1 MDEFSRIDSAHQ
13 PKRIDTQRHHLA
25 KTALPFQHKAASRI
39 RLASRQHEN
48 GIKGSP
54 MVTVSYFN
62 YMERDIIVTS
72 RDGSSVVVPPV
83 ANYSADEFI
92 VCVTHTM
99 PKESMERALDILKNR
114 ANPDEREC
122 QYWIRAYEAA
132 LYNNKSHHVVAASV
146 EYIIYFRDIQDAGGR
161 CYMPDVDLLVE
172 WLADHGAIHPFD
184 KIKRDE
190 ATLQSIAP
198 GVGEATFVFMI
209 KAVDNAQNVQ
219 RATRYI
225 NLGGD
230 VFMIPIERDLKY
242 QTGVHI
248 VSRSPIKNGEAVSDV
263 IHRSFTFEDADVKL
277 GLHRTIEDAHTGG
290 SLNDMAKSII
300 ERETTVKK
308 VEEVKLRSEQLGA
321 DAELQRLRNEG
332 ALTKAQQDKEAAA
345 RRNYV
350 EWAKTAVA
358 LIGAAIT
365 IYGILSKLRS
375 SK

>member
-1 MDEFSRIDSAHQ
+1 MDEFSRIDSVHQ
-13 PKRIDTQRHHLA
+13 PKRIDTQRTHLN
-25 KTALPFQHKAASRI
+25 KTALPFQHKTASRV

-48 GIKGSP
+48 GIKGAP

-62 YMERDIIVTS
+62 YMERDIIVTT

-83 ANYSADEFI
+83 GNYSADEFI

-122 QYWIRAYEAA
+122 GYWIRAYEAA
-132 LYNNKSHHVVAASV
+132 LYNNKSHQVVAASV
-146 EYIIYFRDIQDAGGR
+146 EYLIYFRDIQDASGR

-172 WLADHGAIHPFD
+172 WLAEHGAVHPFD

-198 GVGEATFVFMI
+198 GIGEATFVFMI

-263 IHRSFTFEDADVKL
+263 IHRSFSFEEADTKL
-277 GLHRTIEDAHTGG
+277 GLHRTIEDALTGG
-290 SLNDMAKSII
+290 PLNDMAKSLI

-308 VEEVKLRSEQLGA
+308 VEEVRLRGEQLGA
-321 DAELQRLRNEG
+321 DAELQRLRNDG
-332 ALTKAQQDKEAAA
+332 ALKKAMQDRELAA
-345 RRNYV
+345 RRSYV

-358 LIGAAIT
+358 LLGAAIT
-365 IYGILSKLRS
+365 IYGILSKLKS
-375 SK
+375 DK

>member
-1 MDEFSRIDSAHQ
+1 MDEFSRIDSANQ

-25 KTALPFQHKAASRI
+25 KTALPFQQKSASRI

-54 MVTVSYFN
+54 LVTISYFN
-62 YMERDIIVTS
+62 YMERDIIITS

-83 ANYSADEFI
+83 ANYSADEVI

-122 QYWIRAYEAA
+122 HYWIRAYEAA
-132 LYNNKSHHVVAASV
+132 LYNNKSHQVVAASV
-146 EYIIYFRDIQDAGGR
+146 EYVIYFRDIQDAGGR

-172 WLADHGAIHPFD
+172 WLADHGAVHPFD

-198 GVGEATFVFMI
+198 GVGEATFVLMI
-209 KAVDNAQNVQ
+209 KAVDNAQHVQ
-219 RATRYI
+219 RSTRYI

-230 VFMIPIERDLKY
+230 VFMLPIERDLKY
-242 QTGVHI
+242 STGVHI
-248 VSRSPIKNGEAVSDV
+248 VSRTPIKNGEAVSDV
-263 IHRSFTFEDADVKL
+263 IHRSFTFEEADTKL
-277 GLHRTIEDAHTGG
+277 SLHRTIEDAHNGG
-290 SLNDMAKSII
+290 PLNDMAKAII

-308 VEEVKLRSEQLGA
+308 VEEAKLRSEQLGA
-321 DAELQRLRNEG
+321 DTELQRLRNEG
-332 ALTKAQQDKEAAA
+332 ALSKAQQDKDALA

-350 EWAKTAVA
+350 EWAKTGVA
-358 LIGAAIT
+358 LLGAAIT
-365 IYGILSKLRS
+365 IYGILSKLRTD
-375 SK
+375 K

>member
-1 MDEFSRIDSAHQ
+1 MDEFSRIDSANQ
-13 PKRIDTQRHHLA
+13 PKRIDTKRHHLA
-25 KTALPFQHKAASRI
+25 KTALPFQHKSASRV

-54 MVTVSYFN
+54 VVTISYFN
-62 YMERDIIVTS
+62 YMERDVLVTT

-83 ANYSADEFI
+83 GNYSADEFI

-99 PKESMERALDILKNR
+99 PRESMERALDFLKNR
-114 ANPDEREC
+114 ANPDEREAS
-122 QYWIRAYEAA
+122 YWIRAYEAA
-132 LYNNKSHHVVAASV
+132 LYNSTYSSLAASV
-146 EYIIYFRDIQDAGGR
+146 EYVIYFRDIQDAGGR

-172 WLADHGAIHPFD
+172 WLADHGAVHPFD

-209 KAVDNAQNVQ
+209 KAVDNAHQVQ
-219 RATRYI
+219 RTTRYI

-230 VFMIPIERDLKY
+230 IFMIPIERDLKY

-248 VSRSPIKNGEAVSDV
+248 VSRMPVKDGEAVSDV
-263 IHRSFTFEDADVKL
+263 IHRSFTFEEADVKL
-277 GLHRTIEDAHTGG
+277 GLHRNVEDAITGG
-290 SLNDMAKSII
+290 PLNEMAKTIM

-308 VEEVKLRSEQLGA
+308 VEEVRLRSEQLDA
-321 DAELQRLRNEG
+321 DTQLQRLRNEG

-358 LIGAAIT
+358 LLGAAIT
-365 IYGILSKLRS
+365 IYGILSKLS
-375 SK
+375 SNK